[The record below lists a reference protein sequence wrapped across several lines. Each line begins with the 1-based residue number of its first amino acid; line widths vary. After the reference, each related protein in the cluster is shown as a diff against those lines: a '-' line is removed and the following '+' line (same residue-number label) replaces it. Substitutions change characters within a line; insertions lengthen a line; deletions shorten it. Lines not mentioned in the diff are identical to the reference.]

1 MTVESSVGFEDLM
14 FRLPVGMGLL
24 LAALGVLQV
33 ALGLESFAD
42 VAAWD
47 KMSSCIAV
55 VVVVLPVTMNQASKN
70 IQHKNILI
78 LSCISVIN
86 SDCDNV
92 AL

>member
-1 MTVESSVGFEDLM
+1 
-14 FRLPVGMGLL
+14 
-24 LAALGVLQV
+24 
-33 ALGLESFAD
+33 
-42 VAAWD
+42 
-47 KMSSCIAV
+47 MSSCIAV